1 MENQESEFF
10 SNEDRA
16 RAYAQEEA
24 ELEAVKTVEGLPAEE
39 RQRAFNAAYEE
50 AYRKAYQEKLQ
61 ELSKN

>member
-1 MENQESEFF
+1 MENKESEFF

-24 ELEAVKTVEGLPAEE
+24 ELEADKTAQGLAGEE

-61 ELSKN
+61 ELNKN